1 MSSAEHTR
9 PDLPLSGVRI
19 LAVEQ
24 YGAGP
29 YGTQLLAE
37 MGAEVVK
44 IEALSTGGD
53 VSRQTGPYFLGPDD
67 SEFFQ
72 TFSRS
77 KKSITLDLKR
87 DQDQVLFRRLV
98 MSSDAVANNLRGN
111 QPGRLNLT
119 YDALKK
125 IKPSIVC
132 AHLSAYGRNNSRAAW
147 PGYDYLMQAE
157 CGFLSLT
164 GEPGSAPTRFGL
176 SMVDYM
182 TGSVFAV
189 GLLAGIIKARA
200 NGIGADIDVS
210 LFDVAL
216 HQLSYPAVWFMNE
229 GQQAVRQPRGA
240 HPSIA
245 PSQLVRTR
253 DGWGFLM
260 CQTPKFWEV
269 FCDTVERADLK
280 TNPLFATMPARHA
293 NLEAL
298 TETLD
303 AIFGREDTRWWT
315 DRLAGQVPFSA
326 VNDVEQA
333 IANPFVAEVGMV
345 DRIEHPAKP
354 DGLSML
360 ACPIMVDGKRMPA
373 QRAPSI
379 GEHNEAFGVV
389 TAGSVATAR
398 RA

>member
-1 MSSAEHTR
+1 MSAA
-9 PDLPLSGVRI
+9 PAQLLAGVRI

-44 IEALSTGGD
+44 IESAETGGD
-53 VSRQTGPYFLGPDD
+53 ISRATGPFFLGAGD

-77 KKSITLDLKR
+77 KKSIALDLKSKEGR
-87 DQDQVLFRRLV
+87 ATFERLLHDA
-98 MSSDAVANNLRGN
+98 DAVVNNLRGSA
-111 QPGRLNLT
+111 PAKLGIT
-119 YDALKK
+119 YQALKA

-132 AHLSAYGRNNSRAAW
+132 AHLSAYGRDNSREGW

-164 GEPGSAPTRFGL
+164 GEPGAVPTRFGL
-176 SMVDYM
+176 SMVDFM
-182 TGSVFAV
+182 SGSVFAA
-189 GLLAGIIKARA
+189 GILAGIVKARA
-200 NGIGADIDVS
+200 SGEGADVDVS

-216 HQLSYPAVWFMNE
+216 HQLSYPAVWYMNE
-229 GQQAVRQPRGA
+229 GHEAARQPRGA

-260 CQTPKFWEV
+260 CQTPKFWEI
-269 FCDTVERADLK
+269 FCDKVGHPELK
-280 TNPLFATMPARHA
+280 TDPRFKTTADRHR
-293 NLEAL
+293 NLVEL
-298 TETLD
+298 TTAVD
-303 AIFGREDTRWWT
+303 AIFGEQDTLWWSAY
-315 DRLAGQVPFSA
+315 LAGIVPFSA
-326 VNDVEQA
+326 VNDVHMA
-333 IANPFVAEVGMV
+333 IENPFVAEIGMV

-354 DGLSML
+354 DGLAML
-360 ACPIMVDGKRMPA
+360 ACPIMVDGKRLP
-373 QRAPSI
+373 
-379 GEHNEAFGVV
+379 
-389 TAGSVATAR
+389 AR
-398 RA
+398 RAPALGEHDAEFGIESGGDADPKLARTG